1 MSKKKILFIYP
12 SSYDN
17 QNRLIKSRNSFI
29 PSRTLPYLAALTP
42 ARYETRIIDELVDEL
57 NFDEDVSMVALTGML
72 RHIPRAIDIAGE
84 FRKRGVPSLIGG
96 VGAFSLRDMVEES
109 GAFESFIIGEV
120 DETWQD
126 ILHDFEAGRLKRCY
140 ECAAPPQLS
149 GLPPARFDLLNM
161 KKYLRSFVNVKDPI
175 IPIETSRG
183 CPHNCRFCLVTR
195 YFGKKMRYRPV
206 NEVVDEIKYQGAKHI
221 LFTDD
226 NIAINFARAQE
237 LFRAIKPLGIQ
248 WFGQF
253 ESRMAENPKLLRLAA
268 ESGCRTAF
276 VGIESVEKNNLISID
291 KHQSAKLDFKDVVSG
306 FKEAGIDLFASL
318 IFGMD
323 HDTAEII
330 DRTIE
335 QSIKLNIDA
344 IIPWMLTP
352 MPGTAC
358 YDDFKKDNRLT
369 HKNYS
374 LYDAWH
380 LVIRPKQMSPAEFE
394 EHYWQGLRRF
404 YSLRSILL
412 RAWRGKKLNVTWLF
426 CSLYFRQ
433 QIRRGLH
440 PFAGNS

>member
-1 MSKKKILFIYP
+1 MSKKKILFVYP
-12 SSYDN
+12 TSYDS
-17 QNRLIKSRNSFI
+17 QNRLIKSRSSFI

-42 ARYETRIIDELVDEL
+42 ASYETRIIDELVDDL
-57 NFDEDVSMVALTGML
+57 NFDEDVDLVALTGML
-72 RHIPRAIDIAGE
+72 RHIPRAIDIARE

-96 VGAFSLRDMVEES
+96 VGAFSLHNMIEES

-120 DETWQD
+120 DETWQE
-126 ILHDFEAGRLKRCY
+126 ILHDFETGQLKRRY
-140 ECAAPPQLS
+140 ECTTPPQLS
-149 GLPPARFDLLNM
+149 GLPWARFDLLNR
-161 KKYLRSFVNVKDPI
+161 KKYMMSLINLKDPM

-183 CPHNCRFCLVTR
+183 CPHNCRFCIVTR

-206 NEVVDEIKYQGAKHI
+206 DEVVDEIKYQGAKHI

-226 NIAINFARAQE
+226 NIAINPVRAQE
-237 LFRAIKPLGIQ
+237 LFQAIKPLGIQ

-253 ESRMAENPKLLRLAA
+253 ESRMVENPKLLRLAA

-276 VGIESVEKNNLISID
+276 VGIESIDKQNLISIN
-291 KHQSAKLDFKDVVSG
+291 KHQSAKLDFKDVVNG

-323 HDTAEII
+323 YDTVEII

-335 QSIKLNIDA
+335 QSIELNIDA

-352 MPGTAC
+352 MPGTTC
-358 YDDFKKDNRLT
+358 YDDFKKDNCLT
-369 HKNYS
+369 HENYS

-380 LVIRPKQMSPAEFE
+380 PVILPKRMSPAEFE

-412 RAWRGKKLNVTWLF
+412 RAWRGKKLNMTWVL
-426 CSLYFRQ
+426 CNLYFRQ
-433 QIRRGLH
+433 QVQKGLH

>member
-12 SSYDN
+12 SSYDS

-42 ARYETRIIDELVDEL
+42 ASYETRIIDELMDDL
-57 NFDEDVSMVALTGML
+57 TFDEDVDLVALTGML
-72 RHIPRAIDIAGE
+72 RHIPRAIDIARE

-96 VGAFSLRDMVEES
+96 VGAFSLRNMVEES
-109 GAFESFIIGEV
+109 GAFESLIIGEV
-120 DETWQD
+120 DETWQE
-126 ILHDFEAGRLKRCY
+126 ILHDFETGQLKRRY

-161 KKYLRSFVNVKDPI
+161 KKYMRSFVNAKDPLI
-175 IPIETSRG
+175 LVETSRG

-195 YFGKKMRYRPV
+195 YFGKKMRYRPIG
-206 NEVVDEIKYQGAKHI
+206 EVVDEIKHHGVKHI
-221 LFTDD
+221 MFTDD
-226 NIAINFARAQE
+226 NIVINPERARE
-237 LFRAIKPLGIQ
+237 LFQAIKPLGIQ

-253 ESRMAENPKLLRLAA
+253 ESSMIKNPELLRLAA

-276 VGIESVEKNNLISID
+276 VGIESIDKNNLISMD
-291 KHQSAKLDFKDVVSG
+291 KHQSSKLDFKDVVNG

-335 QSIKLNIDA
+335 QSIELNIDA
-344 IIPWMLTP
+344 IIPWVLTP
-352 MPGTAC
+352 APGTAC
-358 YDDFKKDNRLT
+358 YDDFKKDNRLA
-369 HKNYS
+369 HENYS

-380 LVIRPKQMSPAEFE
+380 FVIRPKRMSPAEFE
-394 EHYWQGLRRF
+394 KHYWQGLKRF

-412 RAWRGKKLNVTWLF
+412 RAWRGRKLNVTWLL

-433 QIRRGLH
+433 QVKRGLH
-440 PFAGNS
+440 PFAGYS